1 MIDHDLCTL
10 DAIVEAYKQNQ
21 RRVRGLREPTLK
33 SYAQV
38 LRLFLRVS
46 LGEDPLKA
54 LRRPIVTTRTL

>member
-10 DAIVEAYKQNQ
+10 DAIVEAFKPNQ
-21 RRVRGLREPTLK
+21 RRVRGLQERTLK